1 MFGNHLT
8 RIRLASV
15 TLTCFAVIL
24 LQGCQKQ
31 AEQPPPPP
39 PSKNVE
45 IPKPQ
50 PKTESNVTPPQPT
63 AEALPVPSGG
73 LSNNIPSAQAQQ
85 HIGETNTVCGVIA
98 STRFLESA
106 KNSPTFLNFDH
117 PYPNHTLTVLIGG
130 ANRAKFTTPPET
142 LYNQKIVCVTGAIIE
157 YRGKPEIVVQD
168 PSQIVIE
175 GEAPTAASGTTTN
188 ANPVTPPAATAT
200 TSDASQKAPT
210 TATSPP

>member
-1 MFGNHLT
+1 MYGNHLT
-8 RIRLASV
+8 RIGLASV

-24 LQGCQKQ
+24 LQGCQKP

-39 PSKNVE
+39 VRNAES
-45 IPKPQ
+45 PKPQ
-50 PKTESNVTPPQPT
+50 PKTETNVTPPPPT
-63 AEALPVPSGG
+63 AVALPVPSGG

-85 HIGETNTVCGVIA
+85 HIGETNTVCGLIA

-142 LYNQKIVCVTGAIIE
+142 LFDQKIVCVTGVIIE

-175 GEAPTAASGTTTN
+175 GEAPTTASGTATN
-188 ANPVTPPAATAT
+188 ANPETPPATSAT
-200 TSDASQKAPT
+200 TPNTSQKAPT
-210 TATSPP
+210 ATTPP